1 MQISKSDFVRYL
13 SCPES
18 FWLLKHKPDAYPHG
32 ELSDYATKTIAEAQK
47 VKEYVE
53 ALLSNRPDAKAY
65 SFAVKFN
72 AEGGLSAGAD
82 VVRDNG
88 DGTINLLTVKSSNS
102 VKRDRKHNH
111 IKEAAFLRVVAE
123 ASGQQI
129 SRQFVV
135 HLNGDYVRQGDVDPS
150 ELLRFVDVTDEIATV
165 EKEAREEI
173 DAALSLLLVT
183 EINENQCG
191 CLRLT
196 KSNHCDAFEYFNR
209 HVPTPSIYDLP
220 RLSQRKLEKLIAAG
234 HIGLDDIPVEDVT
247 GNQALVLQSA
257 QSREPVINQ
266 EAIACFLEEAV
277 YPLYFLDYETYSSAI
292 PIADGARP
300 QAPIPFQY
308 SLHVKHSEGDG
319 ELEHFEYL
327 AEEAALPIALI
338 DHMQRNIGQVGSI
351 VSWHSAFENTQNAN
365 MAQQYPDKAEFLN
378 GLIERTLDL
387 ELVFKEGYLDIAF
400 GGSTSIKK
408 VLPRLVP
415 ELTYDQL
422 AVASGTDAMEAW
434 GRLISLS
441 DENEKGELKK
451 ELFAYCKLDT
461 LAMVR
466 ILEVIEGL

>member
-32 ELSDYATKTIAEAQK
+32 ELSDYAKKTIAEAQQ
-47 VKEYVE
+47 VREYVE
-53 ALLSNRPDAKAY
+53 ALFRNRPDAKAY

-82 VVRDNG
+82 VVRDKGN
-88 DGTINLLTVKSSNS
+88 GTIELLTVKSSNS

-123 ASGQQI
+123 ASGKQI
-129 SRQFVV
+129 SRQFIL
-135 HLNGDYVRQGDVDPS
+135 HLNGNYVRQGDVDPS

-165 EKEAREEI
+165 EKEVREEI
-173 DAALSLLLVT
+173 DAALSLLSEA
-183 EINENQCG
+183 EIDERACS

-209 HVPTPSIYDLP
+209 HVPKPSIYDLP
-220 RLSQRKLEKLIAAG
+220 RISQRKLEEFIAAG
-234 HIGLDDIPVEDVT
+234 HVGLDDIQVEDVT
-247 GNQALVLQSA
+247 GSQAPVLQSA
-257 QSREPVINQ
+257 QSRKPVINQ
-266 EAIACFLEEAV
+266 EVIARFLEEAV
-277 YPLYFLDYETYSSAI
+277 YPLYFLDYETFNSAI
-292 PIADGARP
+292 PIVDGARP

-338 DHMQRNIGQVGSI
+338 DHMQSNIGPVGSI
-351 VSWHSAFENTQNAN
+351 VSWHSAFENTQNAT

-378 GLIERTLDL
+378 GLIARTLDL
-387 ELVFKEGYLDIAF
+387 ELVFKDGYVDIAF

-415 ELTYDQL
+415 ELRYDGL

-434 GRLISLS
+434 GKFISTS
-441 DENEKGELKK
+441 DENERDELGK
-451 ELFAYCKLDT
+451 ELLAYCKLDT

-466 ILEVIEGL
+466 IFEVIEGL